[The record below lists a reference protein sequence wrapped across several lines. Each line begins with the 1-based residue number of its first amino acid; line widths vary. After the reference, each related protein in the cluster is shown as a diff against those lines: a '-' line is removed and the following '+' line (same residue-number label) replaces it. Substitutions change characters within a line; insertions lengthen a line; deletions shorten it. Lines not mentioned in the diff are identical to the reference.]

1 MTETTQRARSNSEP
15 PPFLERFGLESVING
30 ASWLTAL
37 GGSIMPP
44 EVLAAMNEA
53 SRHFVD
59 MVELNRRAGEF
70 VASITG
76 AEAGLVTSGCSPA
89 LVLQAASCMT
99 GPDEI
104 AASRLPL
111 EPPAKR
117 EIVIQKA
124 HRNRYDGAYLLAGA
138 QLVEAGMPMAT
149 APWQLDGAITERTA
163 AVAVVYGPFMRQ
175 PLALEE
181 ILRIAHGRG
190 VPVIVDAAAQLPPP
204 ENLTKFIRMGVDMVA
219 FSGGKGVGGPQASG
233 ILAGR
238 KDLMDAA
245 VIHSL
250 NLSSPYANIGRPLK
264 ATKESIVGLVRA
276 LELFLQHDH
285 KAQWRTWRRWCN
297 YIAAELQGIEGLD
310 VRAEEAGRPAPQ
322 AVVYFEADW
331 RGPSAEEIVE
341 RLKQGSPP
349 IHLNSGGFRGE
360 LFVMPVNMR
369 EGEEVVVARRLRE
382 ELQAGR

>member
-1 MTETTQRARSNSEP
+1 MSETSSERRRNSTP
-15 PPFLERFGLESVING
+15 DFLERFGLESIING

-37 GGSIMPP
+37 GGSIMAP
-44 EVLAAMNEA
+44 EVVAAMNEA
-53 SRHFVD
+53 TRHFVD
-59 MVELNRRAGEF
+59 IAELNRRAGEY
-70 VASITG
+70 VASVTG

-89 LVLQAASCMT
+89 LVLQAAACMT
-99 GPDEI
+99 GADEI

-149 APWQLDGAITERTA
+149 APWQLEGAITERTC
-163 AVAVVYGPFMRQ
+163 AVAVVYGPFMKQ

-181 ILRIAHGRG
+181 IVRIAHARG

-204 ENLTKFIRMGVDMVA
+204 ENLTRFISMGVDMVA
-219 FSGGKGVGGPQASG
+219 FSGGKGVGGPQSSG

-238 KDLMDAA
+238 KDLIDAA
-245 VIHSL
+245 VVHSL

-285 KAQWRTWRRWCN
+285 KAQWRTWRRWCES
-297 YIAAELQGIEGLD
+297 IAAELKDIEGLD

-322 AVVYFEADW
+322 AVVYFEEGW
-331 RGPSAEEIVE
+331 RGPSAEQIVE

-349 IHLNSGGFRGE
+349 IHLSCGGFRGE

-369 EGEEVVVARRLRE
+369 EGEEAIVARRLRE
-382 ELQAGR
+382 ELLARRG